1 MASISH
7 QPPSG
12 DLPAL
17 DGRHSGN
24 LIRLGRLLEYP
35 GRFRLVIAEHNTPPD
50 RDRIIERLAHSFPRT
65 ATRSVSPDLSAGD
78 FIECLRGFAV
88 DRDAIQVIGIE
99 DWSPE
104 AEARF
109 FVGLNY
115 RREDPAAASLSSW
128 CSGCPRERRPASR
141 GRPPTTGPG
150 ASPCWTTTRTH
161 GDPRPWPRVPGGRHR
176 AAQDPPAGDRGVS
189 GAKSDGALLLETAH
203 IHERLGEWDQALQA
217 AEQAFAIYRDNDDQ
231 RSTAV
236 IQGQIADI
244 LQKRGQLDEALC
256 IRTQEELPVYERLGN
271 VHGILACRTKIALT
285 LLARQE
291 TDERAQANALLCLAL
306 TDTRRLRVPEA
317 QQIEAILQQFGMA
330 CP

>member
-1 MASISH
+1 
-7 QPPSG
+7 
-12 DLPAL
+12 
-17 DGRHSGN
+17 
-24 LIRLGRLLEYP
+24 
-35 GRFRLVIAEHNTPPD
+35 
-50 RDRIIERLAHSFPRT
+50 
-65 ATRSVSPDLSAGD
+65 
-78 FIECLRGFAV
+78 
-88 DRDAIQVIGIE
+88 
-99 DWSPE
+99 
-104 AEARF
+104 
-109 FVGLNY
+109 
-115 RREDPAAASLSSW
+115 
-128 CSGCPRERRPASR
+128 
-141 GRPPTTGPG
+141 
-150 ASPCWTTTRTH
+150 
-161 GDPRPWPRVPGGRHR
+161 
-176 AAQDPPAGDRGVS
+176 
-189 GAKSDGALLLETAH
+189 LETAH